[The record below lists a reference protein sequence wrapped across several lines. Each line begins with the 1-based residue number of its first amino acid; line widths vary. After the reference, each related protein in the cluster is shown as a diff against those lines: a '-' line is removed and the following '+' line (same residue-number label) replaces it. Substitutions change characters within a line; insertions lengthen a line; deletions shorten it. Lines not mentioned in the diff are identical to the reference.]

1 MPTLESALVISNNQV
16 SSHMFEM
23 ELAGPQIVPF
33 CEPGQFVHLR
43 VNSLNDPL
51 LRRPI
56 SLYDV
61 DKNHGSITL
70 LYKVVGTGTAAL
82 ARTRAGEYVDVMGPL
97 GRPFG
102 FPPSG
107 QCAVLVGGGAGIAP
121 LLYLARRLQEKDCSV
136 KVLYGTQSSSDLVA
150 LNRFRQLGVQTVA
163 ATLDGE
169 ADYQGFV
176 TDLLYERL
184 SGQEIE
190 YLYTCGPEPMMAKVA
205 EYARQN
211 GLNGEVSLEEH
222 MACGVGACLGCAR
235 KLKDSDK
242 GYVKVCKDG
251 PVFGL
256 HEVELNLAQL

>member
-23 ELAGPQIVPF
+23 ELAAPQIVPF

-51 LRRPI
+51 LRRPL

-61 DKNHGSITL
+61 DKKRGTITL
-70 LYKVVGTGTAAL
+70 LYKVVGKGTNSL
-82 ARTRAGEYVDVMGPL
+82 AQLHADEYVDVMGPL
-97 GRPFG
+97 GRPFSY
-102 FPPSG
+102 PPAG
-107 QCAVLVGGGAGIAP
+107 QWAILVGGGVGIAP
-121 LLYLARRLQEKDCSV
+121 LLYLARRLKEENYPV
-136 KVLYGTQSSSDLVA
+136 RVLYGTQSSSELVA

-163 ATLDGE
+163 ATMDGE
-169 ADYQGFV
+169 ADYQGLV
-176 TDLLYERL
+176 TDLLYQQL
-184 SGQEIE
+184 SGQEVE
-190 YLYTCGPEPMMAKVA
+190 YLYTCGPEPMMAEVA
-205 EYARQN
+205 EYARQY

-235 KLKDSDK
+235 KLKDSDE

-256 HEVELNLAQL
+256 YEVELDLAPR